1 MADDFSKE
9 LSGILVGQEMALV
22 LLVKLLHQQ
31 GVVDANAYVRSL
43 KLPFNDPDAR
53 VERVDYRY
61 LQSLAN
67 TLAEELDLPS

>member
-9 LSGILVGQEMALV
+9 LRGILVGQEMALV

-31 GVVDANAYVRSL
+31 GAVDANAYVRSL
-43 KLPFNDPDAR
+43 KLTFNDPDAR
-53 VERVDYRY
+53 LERADYRY

-67 TLAEELDLPS
+67 TLAEELDLPG